1 MKDGSS
7 RAHWFFVSIRQ
18 HCRSWETFSPR
29 RHLVSTRDS
38 FFTSLHFA
46 GRETDLNH
54 LRERVVQIHL
64 TQTEK
69 TLQIHRREDFLLSV
83 VSADIEVHHLARWD
97 RHGLP
102 KGLLCLLHH
111 SRFLFRH
118 SIVCIVESSVSGYSL
133 SPFITVRE
141 SFSLLFRVFPFQSFL
156 FGEFPTP
163 NDAITPF
170 CPSFP
175 SSWCHSWNDSIPFG
189 FSLFFPH
196 LLSNCFV
203 WNSFAIRCISA

>member
-7 RAHWFFVSIRQ
+7 RAHWFFVSTTYTHSSFR
-18 HCRSWETFSPR
+18 TLSPR

-54 LRERVVQIHL
+54 LRERVVQVHL

-69 TLQIHRREDFLLSV
+69 ALQIHRREDFLLSV

-102 KGLLCLLHH
+102 KGLLCLLHY
-111 SRFLFRH
+111 SRFLSHH
-118 SIVCIVESSVSGYSL
+118 SIVYIVESSVLGYFL
-133 SPFITVRE
+133 PPGITVRDP
-141 SFSLLFRVFPFQSFL
+141 FSL
-156 FGEFPTP
+156 
-163 NDAITPF
+163 
-170 CPSFP
+170 
-175 SSWCHSWNDSIPFG
+175 
-189 FSLFFPH
+189 
-196 LLSNCFV
+196 
-203 WNSFAIRCISA
+203 